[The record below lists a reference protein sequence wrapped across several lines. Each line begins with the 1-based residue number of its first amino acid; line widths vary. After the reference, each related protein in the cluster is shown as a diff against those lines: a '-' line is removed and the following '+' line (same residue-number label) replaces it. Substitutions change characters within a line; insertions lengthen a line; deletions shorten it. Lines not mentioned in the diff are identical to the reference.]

1 MELSRDSKL
10 LRIFIGSTDHLKH
23 QPLYEAIVFAAK
35 KNGLAGATVI
45 KGVMAYGASTLV
57 HTAKLIDIS
66 VDMPVIIEI
75 VDHEARIND
84 FVGIVSDMME
94 EANCGGLITLEKAE
108 VLYYKAKKK
117 VLNN

>member
-45 KGVMAYGASTLV
+45 KGIMSYGASTLV

-66 VDMPVIIEI
+66 VDMPIIVEI
-75 VDHEARIND
+75 VDLEARISD

-94 EANCGGLITLEKAE
+94 ESGCGGLITLEKAE
-108 VLYYKAKKK
+108 VLYYKSMRKK
-117 VLNN
+117 

>member
-10 LRIFIGSTDHLKH
+10 LRVFIGSTDKIGH

-45 KGVMAYGASTLV
+45 KGIMSYGASTLV
-57 HTAKLIDIS
+57 HTAKLIEIS
-66 VDMPVIIEI
+66 VDMPIVIEI

-84 FVGIVSDMME
+84 FVGIISDMME

-108 VLYYKAKKK
+108 VLYYKPMLKK
-117 VLNN
+117 